1 MKAKA
6 PRHILGGVGDVALV
20 ETLANTLEVAE
31 AKAFMEGVALDDT
44 VRDVEAQLLD
54 GKLRDALAE
63 A

>member
-1 MKAKA
+1 M
-6 PRHILGGVGDVALV
+6 GDVALV
-20 ETLANTLEVAE
+20 ETLADTLEVAE

-44 VRDVEAQLLD
+44 VRDVEAELLD